1 MDLGAGNRHFEAK
14 SGSGAHPSAPAAIN
28 FDIAALAE
36 HSVPA
41 QPGWHQPAHTDLATY
56 RARGG
61 YQTAAALVNGE
72 MDAEAVLAAM
82 EDSGLRGLGGAASGG
97 RKWRIVFGTSLRHA

>member
-1 MDLGAGNRHFEAK
+1 AVVHQCPVPHATLDSVLETVTLKPNRAL
-14 SGSGAHPSAPAAIN
+14 ALHPSAPAAIN

-41 QPGWHQPAHTDLATY
+41 QPDGISPAHTDLATY

-72 MDAEAVLAAM
+72 
-82 EDSGLRGLGGAASGG
+82 
-97 RKWRIVFGTSLRHA
+97 